1 MTAIGTLFYT
11 LIIYPLV
18 QLIEVVYLFAYRLC
32 DNFALALLGL
42 SLAVS
47 TMILPLYFIAEKW
60 QDIERETQKRLAP
73 KIAKIKAVFKGDEQY
88 LILSTFYKENHY
100 HPVYA
105 LRNTFSLLIQIPF
118 FISAYTFI
126 SHLDVLQN
134 TSFAMFR
141 NLGAPDGLLV
151 LGGHSINILP
161 ILMTAINCASGAI
174 YSRNLGAKD
183 RVQIYGTAA
192 LFLVLLYNS
201 PAALVI
207 YWTYNNIYSLCK
219 NLLQKM
225 RHPRRI
231 VWALASLAAL
241 AVAVWVLFFRID
253 GALVKRLAVA
263 AVCALVVLF
272 PVLHTLARKALAV
285 LSQSDRVN
293 RLSRRESAVAL
304 ARPDRPVFVLSC
316 VLLFVLCGLTVPASL
331 IASSVEEFSFVG
343 DFTTPFP
350 FLGNVALQAAGFF
363 LFWPLCIYALM
374 SPKAKR
380 IAALAAPV
388 FAFAAL
394 VNTFLFYRD
403 YGWLTPLLVFSNPRE
418 AFTLVPGDRIL
429 FAGNIAA
436 LLAIAVIVLLVL
448 TRNKAN
454 LVVATLTVALMALCC
469 AALVNMVTVNSQ
481 FRQLVTKKTDD
492 ALPGGSVITLAQDE
506 EGGRNVVLF
515 MLDRAASDYVPY
527 ILEEKPELREAL
539 AGFTYYPNTVS
550 LAPGTFLSTP
560 SLFGGY
566 EYTPRAL
573 SEKSGLPLSERYR
586 QSYTMLPN
594 LFAQAGFDV
603 ILNNLP
609 INETRRLD
617 MRRPLSLT
625 FDGDVTMNH
634 FTEVYAGQWLKEHP
648 DVGIYSV
655 QELLLDRLIRFSFF
669 KISPAFLKMF
679 IYDNGEWLTAVILND
694 DLAQRTQGV
703 LTMTTVETYA
713 ILDFLPR
720 ITAVKPA
727 VQTDGSR
734 KNADSAGTFTIFV
747 NDLTHEE
754 AFLQA
759 PDYTPASPVTNYGS
773 GPFARSPHYHV
784 NMAAFLRLSR
794 WFDHLK
800 ANGVWDNTRIIIT
813 SDHGIGQT
821 YANSPFENTPVQMLI
836 PKGGEMSAFHP
847 LLFVKDFGSRAP
859 FTEDHTF
866 MTLADVP
873 ALAAEG
879 IIDDAKNPFTGV
891 ALQKGAPNGA
901 FITTG
906 GGSVTT
912 LDLQSGEWLHVHDDI
927 FDPANWSEP

>member
-60 QDIERETQKRLAP
+60 QDIERECQKRFAP
-73 KIAKIKAVFKGDEQY
+73 KIAKIKAAFKGDEQY
-88 LILSTFYKENHY
+88 LILSTFYRQNHY

-141 NLGAPDGLLV
+141 NLGAPDGLLAF
-151 LGGHSINILP
+151 GGHRINLLP
-161 ILMTAINCASGAI
+161 ILMTAINCASGAV
-174 YSRNLGAKD
+174 YSHNLGAKD
-183 RVQIYGTAA
+183 RGQIYGTAA

-207 YWTYNNIYSLCK
+207 YWTCNNIYSLCK

-231 VWALASLAAL
+231 VWALAALAAL
-241 AVAVWVLFFRID
+241 AVAAWVLLLRTD
-253 GALVKRLAVA
+253 GALMKRLAVA
-263 AVCALVVLF
+263 AVCTLVVLF
-272 PVLHTLARKALAV
+272 PVLYTLAQKALAA
-285 LSQSDRVN
+285 
-293 RLSRRESAVAL
+293 LSRRSAAQPRWADTL
-304 ARPDRPVFVLSC
+304 SQPDRPALFVLSC
-316 VLLFVLCGLTVPASL
+316 VLLFVLCGLTVPSSL
-331 IASSVEEFSFVG
+331 ISSSVEEFSFVG

-350 FLGNVALQAAGFF
+350 FLGNVALQTAGFF
-363 LFWPLCIYALM
+363 LFWPLCIYALIGQ
-374 SPKAKR
+374 KAKR
-380 IAALAAPV
+380 IATLAAPV

-418 AFTLVPGDRIL
+418 AFTLVPGDRII

-436 LLAIAVIVLLVL
+436 LAAIAVIVLLL

-454 LVVATLTVALMALCC
+454 FVIAPLTVALMALCC
-469 AALVNMVTVNSQ
+469 AALVNMATVNSQ

-492 ALPGGSVITLAQDE
+492 ALPGGAVITLAKDG
-506 EGGRNVVLF
+506 GGRNVVLF

-527 ILEEKPELREAL
+527 ILEERPELREAL

-566 EYTPRAL
+566 EYSPRAL

-603 ILNNLP
+603 SLNNLP

-625 FDGDVTMNH
+625 FDGDRVTMNH

-694 DLAQRTQGV
+694 DLAQRTQGA

-727 VQTDGSR
+727 AQNDGNR
-734 KNADSAGTFTIFV
+734 KNADNAGTFTIFV

-813 SDHGIGQT
+813 SDHGMGQT
-821 YANSPFENTPVQMLI
+821 YANSPFENTPVQRLT
-836 PKGGEMSAFHP
+836 PKGTEISTFHP

-879 IIDDAKNPFTGV
+879 IIDDAKNPFTGA

-912 LDLQSGEWLHVHDDI
+912 LDLQSDEWLHVHDDI
-927 FDPANWSEP
+927 FDPTNWSEP